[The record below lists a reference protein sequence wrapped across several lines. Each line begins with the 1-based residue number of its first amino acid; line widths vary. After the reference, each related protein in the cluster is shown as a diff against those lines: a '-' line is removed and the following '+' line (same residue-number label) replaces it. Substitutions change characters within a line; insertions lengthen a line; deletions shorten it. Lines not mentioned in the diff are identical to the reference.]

1 MEIKLNI
8 SEKSNIYTYKLT
20 TSSISS
26 YSFSNLTFFYEIS
39 CSTCHKF
46 VFRQQNCKIGLCK
59 NKNSPN
65 VNIQKY
71 VESKIIIQ
79 AQIQTSN

>member
-1 MEIKLNI
+1 MYQN
-8 SEKSNIYTYKLT
+8 KLT
-20 TSSISS
+20 ASSMSS
-26 YSFSNLTFFYEIS
+26 YSFSSFTFFHEIS
-39 CSTCHKF
+39 CSTYHKF
-46 VFRQQNCKIGLCK
+46 VLSQRDYRMSPCK
-59 NKNSPN
+59 NKNSTN